1 MKRLGFY
8 AERDFKLF
16 GKVICAETAK
26 YKNTI
31 LKISR

>member
-8 AERDFKLF
+8 AERDFQLSGKL
-16 GKVICAETAK
+16 ICAETAK
-26 YKNTI
+26 NKNTT